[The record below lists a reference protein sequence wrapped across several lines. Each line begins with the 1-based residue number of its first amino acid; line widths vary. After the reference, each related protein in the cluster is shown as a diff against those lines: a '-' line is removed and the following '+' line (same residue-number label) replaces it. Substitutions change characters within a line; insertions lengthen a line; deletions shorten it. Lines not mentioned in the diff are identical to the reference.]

1 MEQDTV
7 LAVSMEEFKQTV
19 RSKAFSK
26 PETPKRKISAFVFMN
41 TETGDRELAR
51 RVGEALNKYG
61 VTWASPMEGGTPAE
75 RREDLRQNLV
85 NCNALI
91 IIYGTSGVRWV
102 REQLMLCNKYLI
114 DRSEELRAIA
124 VYEGPPPAPKDPL
137 DFVVPGMSTLHCS
150 ESLDTKE
157 FRVFLNTVDP
167 GEDG

>member
-1 MEQDTV
+1 
-7 LAVSMEEFKQTV
+7 MEEFKQTV

-124 VYEGPPPAPKDPL
+124 VYEGPPSAPKDPL
-137 DFVVPGMSTLHCS
+137 NFDMPGMRTLHYS
-150 ESLDTKE
+150 EGIDIETFRAFLDT
-157 FRVFLNTVDP
+157 VDA
-167 GEDG
+167 GQDG